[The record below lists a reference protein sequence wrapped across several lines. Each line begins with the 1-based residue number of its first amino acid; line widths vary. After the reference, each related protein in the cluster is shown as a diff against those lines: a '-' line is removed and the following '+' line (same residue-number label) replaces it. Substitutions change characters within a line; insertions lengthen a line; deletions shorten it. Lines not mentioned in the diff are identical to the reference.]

1 MEDFKVKCRIC
12 GRRVETYNA
21 NLLKGDG
28 DDVTCVCDGCKQKMM
43 SDVENVLLFIG
54 KYDLEFIAFVEERNK
69 VEGYNA

>member
-54 KYDLEFIAFVEERNK
+54 KYDLEFIAFVEKRKE
-69 VEGYNA
+69 VEECNA